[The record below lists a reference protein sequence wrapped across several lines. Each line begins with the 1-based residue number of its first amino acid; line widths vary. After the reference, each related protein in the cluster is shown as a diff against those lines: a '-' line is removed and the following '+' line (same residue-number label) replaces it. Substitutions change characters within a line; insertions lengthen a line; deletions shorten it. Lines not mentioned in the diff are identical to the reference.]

1 MMDLNNC
8 LNYFYEHI
16 DKTLYQI
23 QEDLDDEIIQLSDV
37 HRTPKITRTSLIEGK
52 FISSTIRRHILH
64 TNTYLNTFKIHY
76 LRKNIN
82 ICIEF
87 RGSESELQY
96 IRQNPNHW
104 ISGLLVIS
112 LLYDM
117 SEKANVH
124 HHFKSINVMIYLTPY
139 KKKLPSK
146 GVTLDAFSVN
156 TGVTHMHS
164 KKGEILIYRK
174 EEWFK
179 TLIHESLHLLGVHN
193 NTFEDKKTKSRLMH
207 IFPIKSNM
215 EYEEAYVDCWAIL
228 LQCMIL
234 EFSRSDTF
242 IQFKENVLF
251 SIQQEI
257 EHSLIQCNKVLKH
270 MYLHYNALI
279 KIPETKNKTRNKDND
294 NNNDNAISY
303 IRDKMYSEDTNVFCY
318 YILKCILIFHF
329 PHFISFCMNENDE
342 ILFLRKNSELYVL
355 IELLH
360 NKKEFVDT
368 LYDYMNNNDYYKKTS
383 LRMSNLEEIS

>member
-23 QEDLDDEIIQLSDV
+23 QEDLDDEIIQLSDI
-37 HRTPKITRTSLIEGK
+37 HRTSKITRTSLMEGK
-52 FISSTIRRHILH
+52 FISSTIRRHILN
-64 TNTYLNTFKIHY
+64 TDTYLKTFKIHY
-76 LRKNIN
+76 LRKKIN
-82 ICIEF
+82 ICLEF
-87 RGSESELQY
+87 RGSESDLEY

-124 HHFKSINVMIYLTPY
+124 HHFNSINVMIYLTPY

-146 GVTLDAFSVN
+146 GETLDVFNVN
-156 TGVTHMHS
+156 TGLTQMNS
-164 KKGEILIYRK
+164 RKGEILIYRK

-193 NTFEDKKTKSRLMH
+193 NTFQDKKTKSRLMH
-207 IFPIKSNM
+207 IFPIKSDM
-215 EYEEAYVDCWAIL
+215 QYEEAYVDCWAIL
-228 LQCMIL
+228 LQCMVL
-234 EFSRSDTF
+234 EFPRSDTF

-251 SIQQEI
+251 IIQQEI
-257 EHSLIQCNKVLKH
+257 EHSLIQCNKVLRH
-270 MYLHYNALI
+270 MFLHYKALI
-279 KIPETKNKTRNKDND
+279 RIPENKNNIDKDKDNKM
-294 NNNDNAISY
+294 SY
-303 IRDKMYSEDTNVFCY
+303 IRDMMYSEDTNVFCY

-329 PHFISFCMNENDE
+329 HNFISFCMNENDE
-342 ILFLRKNSELYVL
+342 ILFLRKNSDLYVL
-355 IELLH
+355 IELLY
-360 NKKEFVDT
+360 NKKDFVDT

>member
-1 MMDLNNC
+1 MDFTNC

-16 DKTLYQI
+16 DKSLYQI
-23 QEDLDDEIIQLSDV
+23 QEDLDDDIIQLSEV
-37 HRTPKITRTSLIEGK
+37 HRTPKITRTSLMEGK
-52 FISSTIRRHILH
+52 FIDSTIKSHILH
-64 TNTYLNTFKIHY
+64 NETYLNAFKIHY
-76 LRKNIN
+76 LCKNIN
-82 ICIEF
+82 ICLEF
-87 RGSESELQY
+87 RGNESDLQF

-104 ISGLLVIS
+104 ISGLLIIS

-117 SEKANVH
+117 SEKAKVR
-124 HHFKSINVMIYLTPY
+124 HHFSDIKVMIYLTPY

-146 GVTLDAFSVN
+146 GKILDAFSVN
-156 TGVTHMHS
+156 TGVTQMHS

-179 TLIHESLHLLGVHN
+179 TLIHECLHLLGVHN
-193 NTFEDKKTKSRLMH
+193 NTFQDKKTKTRLMN

-234 EFSRSDTF
+234 EFPRSDTF

-270 MYLHYNALI
+270 MFLHYNALI
-279 KIPETKNKTRNKDND
+279 KVPETKNIDKDKDNSM
-294 NNNDNAISY
+294 SY
-303 IRDKMYSEDTNVFCY
+303 IRDMMYSEDTNVFCY

-329 PHFISFCMNENDE
+329 PNFISFCMNENDE

-360 NKKEFVDT
+360 NKKDFVDT

-383 LRMSNLEEIS
+383 LRMSNLKDIS